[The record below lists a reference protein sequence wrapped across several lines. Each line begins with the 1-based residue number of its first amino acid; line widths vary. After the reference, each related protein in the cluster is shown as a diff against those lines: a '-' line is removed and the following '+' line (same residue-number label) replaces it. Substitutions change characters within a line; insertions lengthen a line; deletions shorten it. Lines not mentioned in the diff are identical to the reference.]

1 MKSFADHFS
10 AIAPGYASYRPRYPE
25 ELFEYLAEVA
35 PGREFAWDCGAGSGQ
50 ATLALVRRF
59 TTVIATDASARQ
71 LAEAPAH
78 PRVEY
83 RVAPAESS
91 GIADG
96 SIDLVTV
103 AQALHWFDLERFF
116 SEVRRVLVPG
126 GVLAVWTYGLHRV
139 DGGAIDDLVHRF
151 YHDTIG
157 RFWAS
162 ERRLVESG
170 YRTIAMPFTDFEVPS
185 FSMTAR
191 WTLPE
196 LLGYLRTW
204 SASRRYAEEM
214 GHDPVDALAPEIAAH
229 WGAAERRVIEWPL
242 AVRAGRCH
250 PL

>member
-1 MKSFADHFS
+1 MSFADHFS

-35 PGREFAWDCGAGSGQ
+35 PRRDLAWDCGAGSGQ
-50 ATLALVRRF
+50 ATLALVRHF
-59 TTVIATDASARQ
+59 AAVIATDASARQ
-71 LAEAPAH
+71 LAEAPQH
-78 PRVEY
+78 PRVEQ

-91 GIADG
+91 GIADA
-96 SIDLVTV
+96 SIDLVAV

-116 SEVRRVLVPG
+116 GEARRVLVPG
-126 GVLAVWTYGLHRV
+126 GVLAVWTYGLQRV
-139 DGGAIDDLVHRF
+139 DGGAIDQLLHRF
-151 YHDTIG
+151 YHETIG
-157 RFWAS
+157 PYWAP

-170 YRTIAMPFTDFEVPS
+170 YSTIAMPFEDFEVPS
-185 FSMTAR
+185 FAMTAL

-204 SASRRYAEEM
+204 SATRRYVEEL
-214 GHDPVDALAPEIAAH
+214 GHDPVGPLEQKVAAH
-229 WGAAERRVIEWPL
+229 WGDAERRVVEWPM